1 MPSAKQARRNNIAL
15 ANTARFSRSASA
27 PPPAVRAVDAGAL
40 DEAELSQAGT
50 ARAVEPV
57 AAASGAVHVGA
68 AAESS
73 SAALESASERSSTMA
88 SPPPLPTGDDEPM
101 ALDSDESMLDAE
113 PEESQEA
120 AEEDKEQPEQ
130 PEQFEQPEDAVVEA
144 IRQLQSDN
152 PQLGVKKLLAL
163 LQAAHP
169 LWEIDSK
176 LVRQALAPE
185 PVAAPRVM
193 LSTLPDA
200 DLFPLIRR
208 LQLTQLT
215 IQGRA
220 PPSAPLDFSHGC
232 YLVRLNLVERSVGFQ
247 VQGVNYDAR
256 VPDARFTGRGE
267 VVLGRGASGLG
278 TAIACV
284 CNGAFEEA
292 EVSDIAQRIR
302 AGELA
307 DVDAAV
313 ARSQA
318 AALNA
323 SELPQQPV
331 AVVKQLLAA
340 QVARTK
346 EAALDRAADV
356 AAQDEA
362 LAAREAAV
370 AAREAAVAPREAAVD
385 AREATVATR
394 EAALAARE
402 TGEIGVVV

>member
-1 MPSAKQARRNNIAL
+1 
-15 ANTARFSRSASA
+15 
-27 PPPAVRAVDAGAL
+27 
-40 DEAELSQAGT
+40 
-50 ARAVEPV
+50 
-57 AAASGAVHVGA
+57 
-68 AAESS
+68 
-73 SAALESASERSSTMA
+73 MA

-200 DLFPLIRR
+200 DLLPLIRR

-215 IQGRA
+215 IQGRT

-402 TGEIGVVV
+402 TGEIGVVVSEY

>member
-1 MPSAKQARRNNIAL
+1 MAWNP
-15 ANTARFSRSASA
+15 
-27 PPPAVRAVDAGAL
+27 
-40 DEAELSQAGT
+40 
-50 ARAVEPV
+50 
-57 AAASGAVHVGA
+57 AAAS
-68 AAESS
+68 
-73 SAALESASERSSTMA
+73 SA
-88 SPPPLPTGDDEPM
+88 PLPTGDDEPM
-101 ALDSDESMLDAE
+101 ALDSDE
-113 PEESQEA
+113 PGGEA
-120 AEEDKEQPEQ
+120 
-130 PEQFEQPEDAVVEA
+130 V
-144 IRQLQSDN
+144 
-152 PQLGVKKLLAL
+152 
-163 LQAAHP
+163 
-169 LWEIDSK
+169 
-176 LVRQALAPE
+176 
-185 PVAAPRVM
+185 
-193 LSTLPDA
+193 LSALPDA
-200 DLFPLIRR
+200 ELFPLLRR

-278 TAIACV
+278 TALACV

-346 EAALDRAADV
+346 EAADI

-370 AAREAAVAPREAAVD
+370 AAREAAVALAAREAAVA
-385 AREATVATR
+385 AREAAVAAR
-394 EAALAARE
+394 EVALAACE
-402 TGEIGVVV
+402 TDEIGEVV

>member
-193 LSTLPDA
+193 LSALPDA
-200 DLFPLIRR
+200 ELFAIVRG
-208 LQLTQLT
+208 LQLTQRDLVE
-215 IQGRA
+215 A
-220 PPSAPLDFSHGC
+220 PFDHSAGA
-232 YLVRLNLVERSVGFQ
+232 YMVRLNMGESAAGYSVAGLS
-247 VQGVNYDAR
+247 AS
-256 VPDARFTGRGE
+256 
-267 VVLGRGASGLG
+267 VLFGRGAPGAAANIG
-278 TAIACV
+278 YV
-284 CNGAFEEA
+284 CNEEF
-292 EVSDIAQRIR
+292 SDDEISNIAQRMR
-302 AGELA
+302 TGELA
-307 DVDAAV
+307 DVEE
-313 ARSQA
+313 AR
-318 AALNA
+318 
-323 SELPQQPV
+323 
-331 AVVKQLLAA
+331 
-340 QVARTK
+340 
-346 EAALDRAADV
+346 
-356 AAQDEA
+356 
-362 LAAREAAV
+362 ARELV
-370 AAREAAVAPREAAVD
+370 SKPR
-385 AREATVATR
+385 RFGTR
-394 EAALAARE
+394 EAALAAWADVYTARE
-402 TGEIGVVV
+402 AALAVREAALAVREVAVAAREVALAAREADEIGVVV